1 MKKDIT
7 LSQEQIKKIS
17 LFIEENNREV
27 PLFYEGDVCEV
38 IYVPVDGAELRVFHH
53 KPKNPI
59 TQRPIL
65 FVSGFGTSPW
75 SWRHFNTVMYEKGE
89 YYFLETR
96 EKSSSKLLTKRR
108 KAKMSID
115 QNAKDLARVISYLG
129 LDKKD
134 FLLFGTSYCGA
145 IILVGLANK
154 YFTAPTIA
162 IHDPL
167 ESWKVQRRMLLF
179 FFYVPPF
186 VLSAIKMPFARLILL
201 GLKNKAAKKRYLD
214 FVRNATVWK
223 WIRSGWHNFSFKID
237 KYLPLVNEEVL
248 ILHGTKDRYHNDE
261 VFEDIALNL
270 TNGRYFYMDS
280 PNEFREL
287 IVGIF
292 ALEIAKI
299 GSGDAIPPSLNE
311 FHVDL
316 KELAKNNKK
325 KKK

>member
-1 MKKDIT
+1 MKEEII
-7 LSQEQIKKIS
+7 LSQEQIKSIS
-17 LFIEENNREV
+17 SLIEENNREV
-27 PLFYEGDVCEV
+27 PLFYEGDVCEI

-53 KPKNPI
+53 KPKNPL

-96 EKSSSKLLTKRR
+96 EKSSSKFLTKRR
-108 KAKMSID
+108 KTKMSID
-115 QNAKDLARVISYLG
+115 QNAKDLAQVIKYLG
-129 LDKKD
+129 LDKSD

-154 YFTAPTIA
+154 YFTAPIIA

-179 FFYVPPF
+179 FFYIPPF
-186 VLSAIKMPFARLILL
+186 VLSFLKMPFARLILL

-237 KYLPLVNEEVL
+237 KYLPLINEEVL
-248 ILHGTKDRYHNDE
+248 VLHGTKDRYHNDE
-261 VFEDIALNL
+261 VFENIARNL
-270 TNGRYFYMDS
+270 PKGRYFYMDS

-292 ALEIAKI
+292 ALELAKKSQKEDI
-299 GSGDAIPPSLNE
+299 SDSFKVFE
-311 FHVDL
+311 YKL
-316 KELAKNNKK
+316 KEVIQNS
-325 KKK
+325 